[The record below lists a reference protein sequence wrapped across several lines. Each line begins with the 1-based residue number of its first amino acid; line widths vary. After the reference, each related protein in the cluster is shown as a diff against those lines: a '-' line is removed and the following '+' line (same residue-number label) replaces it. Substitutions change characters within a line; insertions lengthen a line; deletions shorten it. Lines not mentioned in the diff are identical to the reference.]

1 MASSPPDIPGVAH
14 RYVDIETA
22 DAGRVRVHCAE
33 AGSGEP
39 VLMLHGWPQHVW
51 SWRHVVP
58 RLADRDR
65 LICPDLR
72 GFGWTDTPGR
82 GYDSETFASDAVALL
97 DALELERVKLI
108 GHDWGGF
115 AGFLLALRHPERVER
130 YLALN
135 CPVPWAPVSP
145 RLALEGWRSWYTWV
159 LAAPGLGR
167 RALARRPGL
176 AHWILRHGYVHEAI
190 SDADAALYAERLREP
205 ARNRA
210 SILLYRSYQRAFAD
224 VGVRR
229 RYHGLRLTVPTRL
242 VFGARDLYVSTAL
255 TRGWEDHADDM
266 AVEYVPDS
274 GHFIAEERPE
284 LVAERALELFG
295 SVASTR

>member
-1 MASSPPDIPGVAH
+1 
-14 RYVDIETA
+14 
-22 DAGRVRVHCAE
+22 
-33 AGSGEP
+33 
-39 VLMLHGWPQHVW
+39 
-51 SWRHVVP
+51 
-58 RLADRDR
+58 
-65 LICPDLR
+65 
-72 GFGWTDTPGR
+72 
-82 GYDSETFASDAVALL
+82 VALL

-145 RLALEGWRSWYTWV
+145 TLAVEGWRSWYTWV

-176 AHWILRHGYVHEAI
+176 AHRILRHGHVHEAI

-205 ARNRA
+205 ERNRA
-210 SILLYRSYQRAFAD
+210 STLLYRSYQRAFAD
-224 VGVRR
+224 VGFRR
-229 RYHGLRLTVPTRL
+229 RYHGLRLTMPTRL
-242 VFGARDLYVSTAL
+242 VCGARDLYVSTVL

-295 SVASTR
+295 SVASNR